1 MKTLSKNNHKPNY
14 TANTIARNIKH
25 LGNGVIEVRRY
36 NDGSLREVFLVL
48 FFVSLFFFIKDIV
61 TKTNVFYKSLSN
73 VEDMVDIESKVEA
86 LWRYNQDEK
95 NPNYVYGGISEK
107 DYKKIVHNSILNR
120 GIKGIFILCI
130 PLYLLILAGYPKGR
144 PLRIDPKRR
153 LVYFWFGRQFFIA
166 HLPMIEEQFYNG
178 LKYSHTTVAY
188 PDNPID
194 MLPNYVRKPL
204 LRYKQHSMLFIDLP
218 HETDPEKSFGVD
230 LGIFRPACNFQHL
243 ALKAF
248 LNDYL
253 STDNPEEKYAKY
265 FKKESIILS
274 DFFNLFFQ
282 FSLFPA
288 WGYNEKKT
296 EAKIQTFLA
305 KLAAK
310 RQSECP
316 EGVTEVLVKKHN
328 QS

>member
-1 MKTLSKNNHKPNY
+1 MQKLSKNTDNPAY
-14 TANTIARNIKH
+14 TPNTIARNVKH

-48 FFVSLFFFIKDIV
+48 FFVFFFFFIKDIV
-61 TKTNVFYKSLSN
+61 TKKGLYSEMRWAVNPEISLRSQYKTFEKLIPEN
-73 VEDMVDIESKVEA
+73 LESYE
-86 LWRYNQDEK
+86 
-95 NPNYVYGGISEK
+95 
-107 DYKKIVHNSILNR
+107 DYKNGMLAMHSGRRVKGWIIISIPFL
-120 GIKGIFILCI
+120 
-130 PLYLLILAGYPKGR
+130 LLILAGYPKGR

-188 PDNPID
+188 PDEPID
-194 MLPNYVRKPL
+194 MLSNYVRKPL
-204 LRYKQHSMLFIDLP
+204 LRYKQHSILFIDLP

-253 STDNPEEKYAKY
+253 STDNPEEKYANY

-310 RQSECP
+310 RQSEYP